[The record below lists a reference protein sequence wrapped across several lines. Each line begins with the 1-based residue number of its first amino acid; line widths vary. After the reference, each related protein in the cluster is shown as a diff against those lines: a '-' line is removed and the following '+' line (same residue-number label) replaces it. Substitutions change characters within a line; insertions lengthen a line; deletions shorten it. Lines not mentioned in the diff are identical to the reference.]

1 MNYILLDLEW
11 NNAYFPKLR
20 KSFNEIVEFGA
31 IKLNENFE
39 EIDRFNIIVRSSIT
53 KKLSGRFKELTG
65 MTNEIMLEGVPFKM
79 ALERYKKWAGENI
92 ITLTWSNTDLFV
104 LYDNCEHFTSGV
116 DNAKLGLYVDLQQY
130 FHYEL
135 ELLGKPEKNQI
146 SLSNAAALFNISF
159 EDGNLHHAVDDSII
173 SAKILKK
180 CFNQDHFN
188 KFVVNTNNSHFYEK
202 LRFKAFYIN
211 NLKSELIDKSQM
223 YFNCPICYKR
233 AKRLTKWK
241 LKNHRFASTFFCNNC
256 NKKFVGFISFRKL
269 YDRVEIKKKVNT
281 LADATV
287 KAEIK

>member
-65 MTNEIMLEGVPFKM
+65 MTNEVMLEGMPFET
-79 ALERYKKWAGENI
+79 ALEQYKKWAGENN

-104 LYDNCEHFTSGV
+104 LYDNCEHFTNSTN
-116 DNAKLGLYVDLQQY
+116 NAKIGLYVDLQQY

-135 ELLGKPEKNQI
+135 EILGKSEKNQI
-146 SLSNAAALFNISF
+146 SLSNAAALFNIGF
-159 EDGNLHHAVDDSII
+159 EDSNLHHAVDDSVIA
-173 SAKILKK
+173 AKILKK
-180 CFNQDHFN
+180 CFNKEHFN
-188 KFVVNTNNSHFYEK
+188 NFVVDTNNSRFYER

-211 NLKSELIDKSQM
+211 NLKNEFVDKNQM
-223 YFNCPICYKR
+223 YFNCPICSKK

-241 LKNHRFASTFFCNNC
+241 LKNYRFASTFFCHNC

-269 YDRVEIKKKVNT
+269 YDRVVIKKKVKT
-281 LADATV
+281 VSEATV